1 MSRFKHIT
9 VLTVALVTATVYFLC
24 VSACIQLLSGRF
36 SDGSPTAASKND
48 SYTVSGSEAVPSR
61 PQTDNGSDILNAFL
75 SSNQASTSESIT
87 SDGSSDVSSADG
99 TLGSTSSTVSSDTQ
113 SVSPSSPTSA
123 ASSDNTSSGGAVTQ
137 KKGFTS
143 AVWLSYGT
151 DLNFKSDSSFS
162 AFKRKIDT
170 MFDNV
175 KDLGCDAVICQV
187 RPFADAYYYSDYF
200 PMSAYLSGTQ
210 GKDVGYD
217 PLSYMITAAHSRGL
231 QLHAWLNPYRISTS
245 TTDVTT
251 LSEKNIARKWLTDD
265 DTSNDRYVLT
275 YKNGLYFN
283 PSEPEVQKL
292 IINGVREIVENY
304 DVDGIH
310 FDDYFYP
317 FTGSVDE
324 DFDKSEYLASGSS
337 LSLEDW
343 RRANVNALISGVW
356 RAVKAIDD
364 DVIFG
369 VSPAYN
375 ISKTNNNDN
384 YNIKFAD
391 LAKWI
396 STKGYVDYIAPQI
409 YFGFEYPKAHIRYD
423 YLVDLWLSMPRLDSV
438 KLYIGLAAYKIGT
451 VDAGSTE
458 WQTEDDILAEQTV
471 VAFERKCDGVFIFNY
486 STMFA
491 NNDLAQKQKDNLKLV
506 LGIINSNSGR

>member
-1 MSRFKHIT
+1 MNGMSRSKHIT

-24 VSACIQLLSGRF
+24 VSACIQLLSDRF
-36 SDGSPTAASKND
+36 FDGSPTAASKND
-48 SYTVSGSEAVPSR
+48 SYTVSNSEPVSSR

-75 SSNQASTSESIT
+75 SSNQASDSESIT
-87 SDGSSDVSSADG
+87 SGSFSYVSSADV
-99 TLGSTSSTVSSDTQ
+99 TPDSMSSTVSADT
-113 SVSPSSPTSA
+113 SVPSSSPTNSP
-123 ASSDNTSSGGAVTQ
+123 SSDNTSADGAVTQ
-137 KKGFTS
+137 KKSFTS

-170 MFDNV
+170 MFENI

-187 RPFADAYYYSDYF
+187 RPFADAYYYSKYF

-231 QLHAWLNPYRISTS
+231 QLHTWLNPYRISTS

-251 LSEKNIARKWLTDD
+251 LSEKNIARKWMTDN

-324 DFDKSEYLASGSS
+324 DFDKSEYLASGSR

-356 RAVKAIDD
+356 RAVKAIDG

-396 STKGYVDYIAPQI
+396 STKGYIDYIAPQI
-409 YFGFEYPKAHIRYD
+409 YFGFEYPKEHIRYD
-423 YLVDLWLSMPRLDSV
+423 CLVDLWLSMSRLDSV

-491 NNDLAQKQKDNLKLV
+491 TGDLAQKQKDNLKLV
-506 LGIINSNSGR
+506 LGIINSN